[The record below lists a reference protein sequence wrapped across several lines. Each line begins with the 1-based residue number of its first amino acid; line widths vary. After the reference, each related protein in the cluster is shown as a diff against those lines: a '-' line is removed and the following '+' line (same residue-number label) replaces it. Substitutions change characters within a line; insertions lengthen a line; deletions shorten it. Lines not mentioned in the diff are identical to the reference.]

1 MSVTATLASH
11 PTPPA
16 ETALAR
22 FLVDRAEALVSASAL
37 LGGRPAARRT
47 AHLIEALTDAPHLNT
62 RLRRE
67 VVELHRL
74 LALDRVGD
82 PASLESALFAQ
93 IDPES
98 PVVEE
103 ICVLTD
109 ELREHLVAL
118 ANAEK
123 SRPTWEGI
131 AAA

>member
-1 MSVTATLASH
+1 MSLTATLASH
-11 PTPPA
+11 PTHPA

-22 FLVDRAEALVSASAL
+22 FLLDHAEALTSASAL

-47 AHLIEALTDAPHLNT
+47 ARLLEALPDAPHLNP

-74 LALDRVGD
+74 LALDRVSD
-82 PASLESALFAQ
+82 PESLEAACFAQ
-93 IDPES
+93 IDPAS
-98 PVVEE
+98 SAAEE

-109 ELREHLVAL
+109 VLREHLITL
-118 ANAEK
+118 ARAE
-123 SRPTWEGI
+123 SSEPTWKDI